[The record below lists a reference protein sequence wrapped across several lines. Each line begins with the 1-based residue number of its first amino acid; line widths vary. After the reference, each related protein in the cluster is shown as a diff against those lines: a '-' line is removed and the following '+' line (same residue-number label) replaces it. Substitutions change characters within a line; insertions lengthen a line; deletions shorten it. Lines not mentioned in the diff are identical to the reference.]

1 MPLDETLPDCVDVLI
16 IGSGFGGSVMAA
28 ELARARKTRKD
39 GKPISICLV
48 ERGQAYPPGSFP
60 RDPAGVSRNFWDPL
74 AGLYG
79 MFDVW
84 SFDHMDAVISSGLG
98 GGSLIYANVMLPKDE
113 TWFEQRVPGSNE
125 VHEKWLITYENLKP
139 HYEEVLEFLRVQELP
154 HEPGI
159 PKVFTLA
166 KTTRFLQNSFK
177 AVIPKPPKPA
187 TPPDGH
193 SVAGRRP
200 MTEETEEL
208 YEHSITEVADS
219 GDFEGE
225 VDYAP
230 LAVRFR
236 TADGRAATG
245 APLPKKESN
254 PHSGVEYENIHGDV
268 PRTTCTLIGEC
279 DLGCNQGAK
288 NSLDH
293 TYLSEAS
300 HNGVSIHT
308 LTEAVGIALNVGDDD
323 YRFLVEVQIHKVPD
337 TEAVDEPET
346 AQYAVSTVGQPVPE
360 YGETDARRRGA
371 SEAIPADEN
380 AIAASKTM
388 NIKEVRARRVVLAAG
403 TLGSTFLLL
412 RDGPNLGVSDPQS
425 SEGSTPLGSRFSG
438 NGDFL
443 AFVHGVA
450 GRLDATKG
458 PVITAYRRYP
468 ADTDPIED
476 ADSPDPGKDGR
487 SSGRHGMYIQDAGYP
502 AFAAWLVQLAQ
513 AGTMGGNAL
522 SVWLKRRVTR
532 ESDDGTPLA
541 KDSNL
546 SAEVHDIL
554 GGGEFS
560 AKFMPLLGMGRDR
573 PVGRFTLDA
582 AKKILL
588 CDWKIDPSEDFYDT
602 MRLRME
608 TIARGF
614 KGSLFWN
621 PLNRLFHRGITVH
634 PIGGCPM
641 DTNEFEGIVDTFGR
655 VRGVPGLRVCDGSVF
670 PGAIGPNPSLTIA
683 AFAHRSAQNLL
694 EDVAADPEPADEC
707 DLRRGCPPSEDVDCD
722 E

>member
-1 MPLDETLPDCVDVLI
+1 MPLNEELPDEVDVLI

-28 ELARARKTRKD
+28 ELALAKETRTD

-60 RDPAGVSRNFWDPL
+60 RDPAGVSKNFWDPL

-113 TWFEQRVPGSNE
+113 TWFEQRVPGSND
-125 VHEKWLITYENLKP
+125 VHEKWLLTYENLRP
-139 HYEEVLEFLRVQELP
+139 HYEKVLEFLRVQELP

-159 PKVFTLA
+159 PKTFTLA

-187 TPPDGH
+187 TSPDGH
-193 SVAGRRP
+193 SVGGPRP
-200 MTEETEEL
+200 MTEAAEEL
-208 YEHSITEVADS
+208 YEHSITAVADS

-245 APLPKKESN
+245 APLPKESN
-254 PHSGVEYENIHGDV
+254 PHNGVEYENIHGDV

-279 DLGCNQGAK
+279 DVGCNQGAK

-300 HNGVSIHT
+300 QNGVSIHT

-323 YRFLVEVQIHKVPD
+323 YRFLVKVQVHELPD
-337 TEAVDEPET
+337 TRAADEPET
-346 AQYAVSTVGQPVPE
+346 AHYAVSTVGQPVPE

-371 SEAIPADEN
+371 SEAIPVDED
-380 AIAASKTM
+380 AIAASKTTE
-388 NIKEVRARRVVLAAG
+388 ITEIRARRIVLAAG
-403 TLGSTFLLL
+403 TLGTTFLLL
-412 RDGPNLGVSDPQS
+412 RDGPGLGVTDSPS
-425 SEGSTPLGSRFSG
+425 PEGTTPLGSRFSG

-468 ADTDPIED
+468 ADTDTDDDP
-476 ADSPDPGKDGR
+476 DSPDPGKDGR

-502 AFAAWLVQLAQ
+502 AFAAWLVQLGQ
-513 AGTMGGNAL
+513 AGTMGNNAL
-522 SVWLKRRVTR
+522 HVWLKRRLTK
-532 ESDDGTPLA
+532 ESNDGTPLA
-541 KDSNL
+541 TDSNL
-546 SAEVHDIL
+546 SAELHDIL
-554 GGGEFS
+554 AGGEFS

-573 PVGRFTLDA
+573 PVGRFTLNS
-582 AKKILL
+582 AKKILS
-588 CDWKIDPSEDFYDT
+588 CDWRIDPSEEFYDT
-602 MRLRME
+602 MKLRME

-621 PLNRLFHRGITVH
+621 PLNSVFHRGITVH
-634 PIGGCPM
+634 PVGGCPM
-641 DTNEFEGIVDTFGR
+641 DTDKFQGVIDTHGR

-670 PGAIGPNPSLTIA
+670 PGPIGPNPSLTIA
-683 AFAHRSAQNLL
+683 AFARRSALNLL
-694 EDVAADPEPADEC
+694 EDLAADPNPADEYAV
-707 DLRRGCPPSEDVDCD
+707 LLGNFLPPEDVDGD